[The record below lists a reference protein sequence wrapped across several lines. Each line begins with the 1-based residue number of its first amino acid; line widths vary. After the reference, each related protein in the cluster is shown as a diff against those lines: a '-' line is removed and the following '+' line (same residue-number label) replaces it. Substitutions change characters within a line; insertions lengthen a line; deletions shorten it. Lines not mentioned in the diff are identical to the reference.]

1 MDSTGGFCAGQS
13 RAETGLVLV
22 QHTNDFQRGVLT
34 GKIVDKLILFIGIT
48 IVFFITATPFLVQ
61 IIGPP
66 SVKFAIKRAGLLFF
80 FFVWVSVTGCK
91 GEKNAEAPPP
101 RPVHVEAVS
110 VKVETLD
117 RVLSAVG
124 SLSSPQET
132 VVAPQ
137 IAGKI
142 VFLNIDQGRVVAEGE
157 TLARLDDSV
166 QKAAVAAAQ
175 ASLSNA
181 RQILERD
188 KVVVGTGAVS
198 DQKLQSDEF
207 AVKQAEAQLEQAQ
220 ANLQYTI
227 IRAPF
232 TGILG
237 IRQVSMG
244 AYLKE
249 GDAIVRID
257 QIDPLHLDF
266 DLPQQYIGELKVGQT
281 ARFNVSGLSE
291 HFEGKV
297 TTLDPALS
305 AASRAVRVQATVKN
319 SEQFLKPG
327 MFAMVDLIVG
337 QTPDALFVPMQ
348 SIVAEGQIR
357 HVWVVGP
364 ENTVLLKKVEVG
376 IYQDNWV
383 QIVEGLAPTDR
394 VVTAGVQK
402 LYPGAKLV
410 VSPYKPIHNPRLDLA
425 APDPRGRP

>member
-1 MDSTGGFCAGQS
+1 MRKRRFDRS
-13 RAETGLVLV
+13 R
-22 QHTNDFQRGVLT
+22 R
-34 GKIVDKLILFIGIT
+34 ILFGSA
-48 IVFFITATPFLVQ
+48 VSRLLKV
-61 IIGPP
+61 
-66 SVKFAIKRAGLLFF
+66 RAVLLLFF
-80 FFVWVSVTGCK
+80 FIWLSMTGCK
-91 GEKNAEAPPP
+91 GEKNAEAPAPM
-101 RPVHVEAVS
+101 PVHVEAAS
-110 VKVETLD
+110 VKEETLD
-117 RVLSAVG
+117 RMLFSVG

-142 VFLNIDQGRVVAEGE
+142 VFLNIDQGKVVAEGE
-157 TLARLDDSV
+157 ILARLEDSV
-166 QKAAVAAAQ
+166 QRAAVAAAQ
-175 ASLSNA
+175 AALSNA

-188 KVVVGTGAVS
+188 RVVVGTGAVS

-232 TGILG
+232 TGSLG

-266 DLPQQYIGELKVGQT
+266 DLPQHYIRELKVGQT
-281 ARFNVSGLSE
+281 ARFSVSGLSE
-291 HFEGKV
+291 RFEGNV

-319 SEQFLKPG
+319 PDKFLKPG
-327 MFAMVDLIVG
+327 MFALVELIVG

-364 ENTVLLKKVEVG
+364 ENTARQQKVEVG
-376 IYQDNWV
+376 VYQDNWV

-410 VSPYKPIHNPRLDLA
+410 VSPYRPVRNPRLDLA
-425 APDPRGRP
+425 APEMKGRP